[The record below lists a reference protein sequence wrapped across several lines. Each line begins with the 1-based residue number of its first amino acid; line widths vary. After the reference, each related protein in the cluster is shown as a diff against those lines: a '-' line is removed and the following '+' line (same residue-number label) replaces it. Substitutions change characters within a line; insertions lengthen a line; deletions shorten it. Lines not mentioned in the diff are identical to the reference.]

1 MSRSS
6 RAPSRE
12 RSPFCAVG
20 ECRRSGAVAAAISAS
35 PSTSSF
41 PRRLTDEQ
49 RDELERLRTAIGD
62 DAYRGDDDGFF
73 ERLKS
78 AFR

>member
-6 RAPSRE
+6 PGTQ
-12 RSPFCAVG
+12 P
-20 ECRRSGAVAAAISAS
+20 GAVTVLRGRGM
-35 PSTSSF
+35 PSIGSRRRGDLRVAVDVVV